1 MQKKKRRKQKENIK
15 NKKNWNSNKH
25 DEWNKKYIYNNELDW
40 SFFRSE
46 RALPGSKYPSVH
58 IIELACMI
66 QVFRLICFWAK
77 TKWTYVQRE
86 KRNLFSTGETP
97 FCWISCKWERVQ
109 LVPLRYN
116 YFFFP
121 FSSADY
127 WYFSTDPSPRLFD
140 WQAVHMDSPP
150 PVRWSTG
157 RKELIGE
164 GLLILPASV
173 PLGVPHRL
181 LE

>member
-1 MQKKKRRKQKENIK
+1 MSSI
-15 NKKNWNSNKH
+15 
-25 DEWNKKYIYNNELDW
+25 W

-86 KRNLFSTGETP
+86 KRNLFSTGQTP

-109 LVPLRYN
+109 LVPLRLELL
-116 YFFFP
+116 FFLIFFCWLLIILYWPFP
-121 FSSADY
+121 PACLISRRFTWSPLPLSG
-127 WYFSTDPSPRLFD
+127 DPPGGRSWLEKGC
-140 WQAVHMDSPP
+140 WSSPP
-150 PVRWSTG
+150 LCHWGSPTGYWNSWARPRGRSCGDRCCSTG
-157 RKELIGE
+157 
-164 GLLILPASV
+164 
-173 PLGVPHRL
+173 
-181 LE
+181 

>member
-1 MQKKKRRKQKENIK
+1 MKQKI
-15 NKKNWNSNKH
+15 
-25 DEWNKKYIYNNELDW
+25 YIYNNELDL

-97 FCWISCKWERVQ
+97 LCCISCK
-109 LVPLRYN
+109 
-116 YFFFP
+116 
-121 FSSADY
+121 
-127 WYFSTDPSPRLFD
+127 
-140 WQAVHMDSPP
+140 
-150 PVRWSTG
+150 
-157 RKELIGE
+157 
-164 GLLILPASV
+164 
-173 PLGVPHRL
+173 
-181 LE
+181 